1 MSAIRR
7 MQFEQIKSYPVID
20 IDYIINKYN
29 ACTYINL
36 SEVAHDD
43 LTTYKKLGFE
53 FEAPHTQLDVIRSR
67 KYQLRMFYDE
77 PDLLYDTLTVT
88 VTDEQNHTSTKYV
101 PLIGSDKEQ
110 SAGSHGHT
118 LDLGACTIGR
128 EILLSDI
135 IAMDS
140 IYEGFL
146 LEGCCVAAG
155 GASYKYK
162 KDIFQIKKDRIKII
176 GNVSTETTYALVNEQ
191 QQRAVVFYFSE

>member
-1 MSAIRR
+1 MSGIRR
-7 MQFEQIKSYPVID
+7 AVMNEMATYPVID
-20 IDYIINKYN
+20 ITYVICGYN
-29 ACTYINL
+29 ACTYVNL

-43 LTTYKKLGFE
+43 NTSYKKLQFE
-53 FEAPHTQLDVIRSR
+53 FEAQYTTLDVIRSR
-67 KYQLRMFYDE
+67 KYELRLFAVD
-77 PDLLYDTLTVT
+77 PDLLYDTLTVA

-101 PLIGSDKEQ
+101 PLIYSDKGA

-118 LDLGACTIGR
+118 LNLGACTIGR

-146 LEGCCVAAG
+146 LEGCRVAG
-155 GASYKYK
+155 GASYKYQ